1 MSKLYVDV
9 LHLIFEKFQG
19 DKDDKKSLIS
29 CLSVNITW
37 CELIVPI
44 LWKNPWEYLKIGKE
58 KILLKVIISHFSDEL
73 RNNLSQDN
81 EFLIDSYKRPLFN
94 YISFWRHLNLERIER
109 MFNAHIHF
117 KEIKN
122 DLLNLFINNNTKFT
136 HLYIYQQ
143 FNRQIHLIPES
154 KQCFSDIKFLSCNAS
169 IDDYV
174 LIGLI
179 EMCESI
185 KELEIFI
192 EKGNK
197 NYGIIK
203 LIKSSKKLFNI
214 SLIRTE
220 FSFSKYSRNDE
231 SMESFCNILENS
243 LINHSNTIKYFK
255 LTKQPITKILSHLI
269 NLKIL
274 ELDGS
279 FQDMAWDRI
288 ENLSLPYLQIL
299 KAKSIPIKYLT
310 NLIENTNGYLIEI
323 KIDYIGHDE
332 INNKRIIKAIYQNCP
347 NLQYLNLMF
356 RKSNILELEKLLI
369 KCQYL
374 NGLFFIIDSD
384 DTINWDKLFEILTK
398 FSPNNLFNFK
408 FYSVNQIK
416 LNSLK
421 LFFDNWKV
429 EYKHPMLLKFFRMK
443 IVSEYVDL
451 VERYKI
457 EGVVKKFDHD
467 LYGEDFEWI

>member
-179 EMCESI
+179 EI
-185 KELEIFI
+185 
-192 EKGNK
+192 
-197 NYGIIK
+197 
-203 LIKSSKKLFNI
+203 
-214 SLIRTE
+214 
-220 FSFSKYSRNDE
+220 NDE

-356 RKSNILELEKLLI
+356 RKI
-369 KCQYL
+369 
-374 NGLFFIIDSD
+374 
-384 DTINWDKLFEILTK
+384 
-398 FSPNNLFNFK
+398 
-408 FYSVNQIK
+408 
-416 LNSLK
+416 
-421 LFFDNWKV
+421 

>member
-1 MSKLYVDV
+1 
-9 LHLIFEKFQG
+9 
-19 DKDDKKSLIS
+19 
-29 CLSVNITW
+29 
-37 CELIVPI
+37 
-44 LWKNPWEYLKIGKE
+44 
-58 KILLKVIISHFSDEL
+58 
-73 RNNLSQDN
+73 
-81 EFLIDSYKRPLFN
+81 
-94 YISFWRHLNLERIER
+94 

-197 NYGIIK
+197 NYGIIN

-231 SMESFCNILENS
+231 SMESF
-243 LINHSNTIKYFK
+243 F
-255 LTKQPITKILSHLI
+255 
-269 NLKIL
+269 
-274 ELDGS
+274 
-279 FQDMAWDRI
+279 
-288 ENLSLPYLQIL
+288 
-299 KAKSIPIKYLT
+299 
-310 NLIENTNGYLIEI
+310 
-323 KIDYIGHDE
+323 
-332 INNKRIIKAIYQNCP
+332 
-347 NLQYLNLMF
+347 
-356 RKSNILELEKLLI
+356 
-369 KCQYL
+369 
-374 NGLFFIIDSD
+374 
-384 DTINWDKLFEILTK
+384 
-398 FSPNNLFNFK
+398 
-408 FYSVNQIK
+408 
-416 LNSLK
+416 
-421 LFFDNWKV
+421 